1 MKPKVIAIDVDGT
14 LTKET
19 SWTEEDCLNAE
30 PRQDVIDKLNE
41 LSKTNFIVIY
51 TARREHLYHASM
63 SWIRKHNVQYHAT
76 NFGTKMPAD
85 VYFDLDVINDLSKL

>member
-1 MKPKVIAIDVDGT
+1 MKPKVIAVDFDGT
-14 LTKET
+14 LTTGT

-30 PRQDVIDKLNE
+30 PRLDVIEKLNE
-41 LSKTNFIVIY
+41 LSKTNFIIIY

-76 NFGTKMPAD
+76 NFGTKMPCD
-85 VYFDLDVINDLSKL
+85 QLLDLDAINDIGKL